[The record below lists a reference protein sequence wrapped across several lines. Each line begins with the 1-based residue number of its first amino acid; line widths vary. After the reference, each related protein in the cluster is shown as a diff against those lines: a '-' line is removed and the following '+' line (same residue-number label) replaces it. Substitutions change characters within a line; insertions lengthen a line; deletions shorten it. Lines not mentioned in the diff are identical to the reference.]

1 MAILTAPL
9 FSFTA
14 SGAIAKSIV
23 YFGWKG
29 LNVARKYVIPANPKS
44 DAQVIQRDYLKV
56 AIAAIKVALAHAS
69 VTLTSADKSAYSL
82 LGSLKATPR
91 TWLNTVVKIIVDQLV
106 DTLAWAIWSQGV
118 VTPSADTLT
127 FVLRMPTQGGAVPT
141 GGFIWYGTTK
151 SSLGSSLA
159 TTPGNLAAGMA
170 ITPLVTG
177 TKYYLQYRPDT
188 PASTLGADSG
198 IYYGTPT

>member
-1 MAILTAPL
+1 MAKLTAPL
-9 FSFTA
+9 FSFSA

-44 DAQVIQRDYLKV
+44 DAQVIQRGYMKTAV
-56 AIAAIKVALAHAS
+56 AAIKVAMAHA
-69 VTLTSADKSAYSL
+69 TIAITSLDKSAYSL

-91 TWLNTVVKIIVDQLV
+91 TWFNTVAKIIVDQLH

-118 VTPSADTLT
+118 VAPSVDTLT
-127 FVLRMPTQGGAVPT
+127 FTLRMPTQGGDVT
-141 GGFIWYGTTK
+141 TSGKIWYGTSK
-151 SSLGSSLA
+151 SSLGSSLVA
-159 TTPGNLAAGMA
+159 TPGNLAAGMA

-177 TKYYLQYRPDT
+177 TKYFLQYRPDT
-188 PASTLGADSG
+188 PAAVLGADSG